1 MNSSIIIRPFIDAD
15 ANDISSII
23 IDCIKNLSNEFYDT
37 QAIDTL
43 CLFYT
48 PQHILY
54 YSKIDN
60 IFTALFD
67 SMVVGT
73 ISLYG
78 DTIRNL
84 FIKRNFQ
91 KMGIGRMLMDF
102 IENIAKEKNINTLYV
117 NSNISAYNFYQ
128 SLGFSFKK
136 VKLEKIGNSFI
147 KTVFM
152 EKKI

>member
-54 YSKIDN
+54 YSKLDN
-60 IFTALFD
+60 IFIRAATA
-67 SMVVGT
+67 
-73 ISLYG
+73 
-78 DTIRNL
+78 N
-84 FIKRNFQ
+84 K
-91 KMGIGRMLMDF
+91 
-102 IENIAKEKNINTLYV
+102 
-117 NSNISAYNFYQ
+117 
-128 SLGFSFKK
+128 
-136 VKLEKIGNSFI
+136 NSFGI
-147 KTVFM
+147 LSL
-152 EKKI
+152 